1 MSFVLQTVVLATKVT
16 VILKGCSWHVLS
28 LRGSHVCST
37 CTSEVP
43 GQPAGKVAPNRTG
56 SL

>member
-28 LRGSHVCST
+28 LRGSLVCST